1 MYDDKWYGDE
11 LHYTGMGKIGDQT
24 FIGNQNKTLAE
35 SDTNGV
41 EVHLFEVFHATQY
54 TYQGIMKLARQP
66 YQEQQQGEDGKI
78 RKGWMFPLKVID
90 N

>member
-1 MYDDKWYGDE
+1 MVSC
-11 LHYTGMGKIGDQT
+11 IG
-24 FIGNQNKTLAE
+24 FSHFGLYYFYSSSSNQNKTLAE

-78 RKGWMFPLKVID
+78 RKVWMFPLKVID
-90 N
+90 H